1 VADKENTMVVVVQ
14 KNGNDVNDFRAPV
27 AQSKIEIV
35 GHDIQVAEYLGHRVV
50 TFAMIDRL
58 HQRPPGTA
66 RRNFNTNQ
74 SRLVKGEDYFHIV
87 DSERLNVFRTSGI
100 LAAAA
105 NEIIFLSE
113 SGYLLLVKSFKDDL
127 AWDVQRQ
134 LVAGYFRGAAI
145 ALASVAALP
154 YLKVVPLLC
163 HELDRVGLAVS
174 AIAAAGIRYAPTPGK
189 SWSALTE
196 RLALPVEIPTKNRE
210 ELESRI
216 WRSLCDLGGVNAP
229 ERIPRGALPRIW
241 ALLNHMNRFYS
252 GGRERIGGTR
262 QVDDPRALLVGP
274 PKPVATLDGITLRQA
289 FSKQTALHLES
300 QLGNVAVSE
309 LLGYDRSFLG
319 RLPNIGGKKVAEIES
334 FFAGYGL
341 RLGMLPDKP
350 ASS

>member
-1 VADKENTMVVVVQ
+1 MAIDHGKG
-14 KNGNDVNDFRAPV
+14 NGAQNFRALV
-27 AQSKIEIV
+27 APPKIEIA
-35 GHDIQVAEYLGHRVV
+35 GQDIQVAEYLGRRVV
-50 TFAMIDRL
+50 TFAMIDHL

-66 RRNFNTNQ
+66 RRNFSTNQ

-134 LVAGYFRGAAI
+134 LVAGYFRSAAFGRGA
-145 ALASVAALP
+145 VAALP
-154 YLKVVPLLC
+154 DLKAVPLLC

-174 AIAAAGIRYAPTPGK
+174 AIAAASLRYSQNPGK
-189 SWSALTE
+189 AWDTWTE
-196 RLALPVEIPTKNRE
+196 RLNLPVASVAKSRDEM
-210 ELESRI
+210 ESRI
-216 WRSLCDLGGVNAP
+216 WRSLCDLGGADIPN
-229 ERIPRGALPRIW
+229 RIPRGALPRIW

-252 GGRERIGGTR
+252 GGRERIGGTQ
-262 QVDDPRALLVGP
+262 QVIDPRALLVGP
-274 PKPVATLDGITLRQA
+274 PKPVGALDGIYLRQA

-300 QLGNVAVSE
+300 QLGDIAVSE
-309 LLGYDRSFLG
+309 LLAYDRSFLR
-319 RLPNIGGKKVAEIES
+319 RLPNIGEKKVAEIES

-341 RLGMLPDKP
+341 RLGMSPDKS

>member
-1 VADKENTMVVVVQ
+1 MEGNVLVVSDQKEGSHNA
-14 KNGNDVNDFRAPV
+14 FRAPV

-35 GHDIQVAEYLGHRVV
+35 GQDIQVAEYLGHRVV

-74 SRLVKGEDYFHIV
+74 SRLVKDEDYFHII
-87 DSERLNVFRTSGI
+87 DSGRLNVFRTSGI
-100 LAAAA
+100 IAAAA

-127 AWDVQRQ
+127 AWNVQRQ
-134 LVAGYFRGAAI
+134 LVAGYFRAAAI
-145 ALASVAALP
+145 ARPSVAALP
-154 YLKVVPLLC
+154 DLKAVPLLC

-174 AIAAAGIRYAPTPGK
+174 AISAAGIRYSPTPGK

-196 RLALPVEIPTKNRE
+196 QLALPVEIPAKSRE

-216 WRSLCDLGGVNAP
+216 WRSLCDLGGVNTP
-229 ERIPRGALPRIW
+229 DRIPRGALPRIW

-262 QVDDPRALLVGP
+262 QLVDPRNLLVGP
-274 PKPVATLDGITLRQA
+274 PKPAATLDGITLRQA

-300 QLGNVAVSE
+300 QLGNVAVLE
-309 LLGYDRSFLG
+309 LLAYDRSFL
-319 RLPNIGGKKVAEIES
+319 RRVPNIGEKKVDEVER

-341 RLGMLPDKP
+341 RLGVLPEKP
-350 ASS
+350 TP